1 MTDDQPILAG
11 DPTVVA
17 DTPIVADPPIA
28 AEAPDAV
35 VAPRAPARHAR
46 WILFATVAL
55 TVVILDQLTKASLVS
70 MLDPGERLEVVGTW
84 LRLVHGQNSGAL
96 FGLFRDQAVLFGLV
110 SLGVIGLIIAY
121 HGRSGRNTYL
131 TVALGLLLGGAIGN
145 LLDRFRLGYV
155 VDWIDVG
162 IGDTRFW
169 TFNVADAAVSTAIV
183 LLIGLAI
190 FPGFVARLGARID
203 A

>member
-84 LRLVHGQNSGAL
+84 LRLVHGQNSA
-96 FGLFRDQAVLFGLV
+96 
-110 SLGVIGLIIAY
+110 SS
-121 HGRSGRNTYL
+121 RSG
-131 TVALGLLLGGAIGN
+131 
-145 LLDRFRLGYV
+145 
-155 VDWIDVG
+155 
-162 IGDTRFW
+162 
-169 TFNVADAAVSTAIV
+169 
-183 LLIGLAI
+183 
-190 FPGFVARLGARID
+190 
-203 A
+203 